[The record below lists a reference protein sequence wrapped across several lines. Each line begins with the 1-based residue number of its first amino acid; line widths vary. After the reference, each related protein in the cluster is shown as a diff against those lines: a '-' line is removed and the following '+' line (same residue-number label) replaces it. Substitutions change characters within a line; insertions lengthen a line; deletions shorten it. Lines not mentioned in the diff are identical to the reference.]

1 MGGRAHLRRQGEL
14 RNWKGATS
22 VFRSGVQ
29 HLVVVRPAM
38 VALAAEHQESIAMLP
53 LEGKVAVITGGTSG
67 IGARTAE
74 LFVANGAKVVIAGR
88 RQDRGDKLGWKL
100 GDAASFIRTDVS
112 VEADVKAMVD
122 HAVDRF
128 GRLDCLM
135 NNAGRSSQYVAI
147 TDVDLEQFDAVI
159 AVHLRAVLAGM
170 KYAARVMAVQG
181 TGSII
186 NVASVNGFRAGLG
199 GYYYSAAKAGSIH
212 LTRCAAME
220 LGEKGIR
227 VNSLSPGMV
236 ATGAFGK
243 YMGVQSDEADD
254 HPEYA
259 ETAIRSVVPRW
270 QPLQYV
276 GHTDDIAQAALFLA
290 SDASR
295 FVTGHNLVV
304 DGGISAGWPIAAVRP
319 DRELFFRTI
328 QASLSA
334 HSA

>member
-1 MGGRAHLRRQGEL
+1 
-14 RNWKGATS
+14 
-22 VFRSGVQ
+22 
-29 HLVVVRPAM
+29 
-38 VALAAEHQESIAMLP
+38 MLQ
-53 LEGKVAVITGGTSG
+53 LKGKVAVVTGVTSG

-74 LFVANGAKVVIAGR
+74 VFVAEGAQVVIAGR
-88 RQDRGDKLGWKL
+88 RKERGERLAQKL
-100 GDAASFIRTDVS
+100 GDAASFLRTDVS
-112 VEADVKAMVD
+112 VEADVKAMID
-122 HAVDRF
+122 HAVNRF

-135 NNAGRSSQYVAI
+135 NNAGRSSQYAAI
-147 TDVDLEQFDAVI
+147 ADVDLEQFDAVI

-170 KYAARVMAVQG
+170 KYAPRVMAVQE

-199 GYYYSAAKAGSIH
+199 GYYYSAAKAASIH

-227 VNSLSPGMV
+227 VNSLSPGMI
-236 ATGAFGK
+236 ATGAFAKCVG
-243 YMGVQSDEADD
+243 MQSDEADD

-259 ETAIRSVVPRW
+259 EAAIGSVVTRW

-276 GHTDDIAQAALFLA
+276 GRVDDIAQAALFLA

-304 DGGISAGWPIAAVRP
+304 DGGIRNATHHWPGTVLLARYHP
-319 DRELFFRTI
+319 RGR
-328 QASLSA
+328 
-334 HSA
+334 H

>member
-1 MGGRAHLRRQGEL
+1 
-14 RNWKGATS
+14 
-22 VFRSGVQ
+22 
-29 HLVVVRPAM
+29 
-38 VALAAEHQESIAMLP
+38 MLP
-53 LEGKVAVITGGTSG
+53 LEGKVAVVTGGTSG

-74 LFVANGAKVVIAGR
+74 VFVANGAKVVIAGR
-88 RQDRGDKLGWKL
+88 RQDRGEKLAKKL

-112 VEADVKAMVD
+112 VETDVKAMIH

-135 NNAGRSSQYVAI
+135 NNAGRGSQFAAI
-147 TDVDLEQFDAVI
+147 ADVDLEQFDAVI
-159 AVHLRAVLAGM
+159 ALSLRAVLAGM
-170 KYAARVMAVQG
+170 KYAVRVMAVQG

-186 NVASVNGFRAGLG
+186 NVASVNGIRAGLG
-199 GYYYSAAKAGSIH
+199 GHYYSAAKAASIH

-227 VNSLSPGMV
+227 VNSLSPGMI
-236 ATGAFGK
+236 ATGGFGK
-243 YMGVQSDEADD
+243 FTDMQSDEADE

-259 ETAIRSVVPRW
+259 EAAIGSILPRW
-270 QPLQYV
+270 QPLQHV
-276 GHTDDIAQAALFLA
+276 GCVDDIAQAALFLA

-319 DRELFFRTI
+319 DRELFFRTF
-328 QASLSA
+328 QLARSA
-334 HSA
+334 

>member
-1 MGGRAHLRRQGEL
+1 MGGEEG
-14 RNWKGATS
+14 
-22 VFRSGVQ
+22 SGREERD
-29 HLVVVRPAM
+29 LVR
-38 VALAAEHQESIAMLP
+38 ALA
-53 LEGKVAVITGGTSG
+53 GKVAVITGSTSG
-67 IGARTAE
+67 IGAGTAE
-74 LFVANGAKVVIAGR
+74 VFVANGAKVVVAGR
-88 RQDRGDKLGWKL
+88 RRDRGERLARKL

-112 VEADVKAMVD
+112 VESDVKAMID

-135 NNAGRSSQYVAI
+135 NNAGRGSQFATI
-147 TDVDLEQFDAVI
+147 PDVDLEQFDAVI

-170 KYAARVMAVQG
+170 KYAARIMTAQG

-186 NVASVNGFRAGLG
+186 NVASVNGIRPGLG
-199 GYYYSAAKAGSIH
+199 GHYYSAAKAASIH

-220 LGEKGIR
+220 LGERGIR
-227 VNSLSPGMV
+227 VNSISPGMI
-236 ATGAFGK
+236 ATGAFWK
-243 YMGVQSDEADD
+243 YMDMPPNEADE

-259 ETAIRSVVPRW
+259 EAAITSIVPRW
-270 QPLQYV
+270 QPLQYAGRV
-276 GHTDDIAQAALFLA
+276 DDIAQAALFLA

-295 FVTGHNLVV
+295 YITGHNLVV

-328 QASLSA
+328 QASRPA